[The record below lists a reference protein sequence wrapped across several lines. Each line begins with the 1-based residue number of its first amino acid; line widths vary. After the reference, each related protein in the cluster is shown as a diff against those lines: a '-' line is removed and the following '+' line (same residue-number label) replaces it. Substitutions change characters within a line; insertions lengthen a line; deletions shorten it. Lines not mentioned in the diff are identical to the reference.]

1 MQEIDFYLVDAFSRT
16 TFGGNAAAVCPLEEW
31 LPDETL
37 LKMAKQHNQSETAFF
52 IVKDNGFELRWFTS
66 LGEINLCGHATLAAA
81 HVIFEHLNYAG
92 SIIHFATRFVGPL
105 TVTRSG
111 EWMTLDFP
119 AWHAE
124 PATPPPLLL
133 EALGIT
139 AFREVRIA
147 RDYLV
152 VMDNQQQIAA
162 LQPDINAMIPLG
174 KMVCVTA
181 PGDGEYDFV
190 SRVFCPGDAV
200 PEDPVTG
207 STHSMLIPYWAEK
220 LQKTQMLAH
229 QGAERG
235 GDLRCRLE
243 GERVYISGQATTYLI
258 GKILLRQENQN
269 HAVFFR
275 ERCEY

>member
-1 MQEIDFYLVDAFSRT
+1 MMQQIDFFMVDAFSCT
-16 TFGGNAAAVCPLEEW
+16 NFSGNAAAVCPLTEW

-52 IVKDNGFELRWFTS
+52 VGKEKGFELRWFTS

-81 HVIFEHLNYAG
+81 HVIFEHLDYKG
-92 SIIHFATRFVGPL
+92 SAIHFETRFVGPL

-111 EWMTLDFP
+111 DWLTLDLP
-119 AWHAE
+119 AWNTEAV
-124 PATPPPLLL
+124 TPPPLLL
-133 EALGIT
+133 DALGIG
-139 AFREVRIA
+139 AYQEVRVA

-152 VMDNQQQIAA
+152 VLEHQRQIAD
-162 LQPDINAMIPLG
+162 LQPDINAMIPLD

-207 STHSMLIPYWAEK
+207 SAHSMLIPYWADK

-235 GDLRCRLE
+235 GELRCRLE
-243 GERVYISGQATTYLI
+243 GDRVYIGGQATTYLI
-258 GKILLRQENQN
+258 GKVLLRQSDRAAGPQG
-269 HAVFFR
+269 
-275 ERCEY
+275 